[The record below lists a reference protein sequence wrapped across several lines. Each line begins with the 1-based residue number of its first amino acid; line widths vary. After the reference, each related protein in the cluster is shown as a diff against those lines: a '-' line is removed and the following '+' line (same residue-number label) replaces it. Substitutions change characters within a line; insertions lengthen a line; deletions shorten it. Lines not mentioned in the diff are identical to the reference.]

1 MIHKTLSVLAVVAIA
16 GSAHAATIIGFEAES
31 GTLGA
36 NFDPTQSDAG
46 ALGGT
51 YITTELDSTGSSP
64 GSDDNTVNYSLN
76 VAAGTYDVY
85 VRARIGNNNANDD
98 SFFWATSFGDAD
110 PTVTGDWEIEN
121 GLSGAGIP
129 VGATGPFG
137 WSTVLGTITSAGGTV
152 QWEIGAREDGFDI
165 DAFALVS
172 TGDDVGRSETGESTI
187 LDNAVTTPIP
197 EPASLASGLLGLALI
212 ASRRRRR

>member
-1 MIHKTLSVLAVVAIA
+1 MIRKTLSVLAIVATA
-16 GSAHAATIIGFEAES
+16 GSVNAATIIAFEAES

-51 YITTELDSTGSSP
+51 YITTEFNSTGGSP
-64 GSDDNTVNYSLN
+64 GSDDNTVSYSLN

-85 VRARIGNNNANDD
+85 VRARIGNGDATDD
-98 SFFWATSFGDAD
+98 SFFWASSFGDAD
-110 PTVTGDWEIEN
+110 PTVAGDWKLEN
-121 GLSGAGIP
+121 GLSGSGIP
-129 VGATGPFG
+129 GGSSGPFG
-137 WSTVLGTITSAGGTV
+137 WSTPRGTITSAGGTV

-172 TGDDVGRSETGESTI
+172 TGDSVTDTD
-187 LDNAVTTPIP
+187 LDNAVAIP
-197 EPASLASGLLGLALI
+197 EPASLAMGLAGLTLL
-212 ASRRRRR
+212 AARRRRG

>member
-1 MIHKTLSVLAVVAIA
+1 
-16 GSAHAATIIGFEAES
+16 
-31 GTLGA
+31 
-36 NFDPTQSDAG
+36 
-46 ALGGT
+46 
-51 YITTELDSTGSSP
+51 
-64 GSDDNTVNYSLN
+64 
-76 VAAGTYDVY
+76 
-85 VRARIGNNNANDD
+85 
-98 SFFWATSFGDAD
+98 
-110 PTVTGDWEIEN
+110 
-121 GLSGAGIP
+121 
-129 VGATGPFG
+129 
-137 WSTVLGTITSAGGTV
+137 VLGTITSAGGTV